1 MREDQ
6 PDSSRK
12 RTRNTH
18 QREAVLQAIDST
30 ETFKSAQDV
39 YANLRSAGIP
49 VGLTTVYRHLQI
61 LAKDGVLDAL
71 KSPSG
76 EVVYRHCK
84 SSEHH
89 HHIVCNRCGQSAEID
104 GPEVEKWVEQTSQV
118 LGYTDVSH
126 TIEIFGI
133 CARCSQA
140 GV

>member
-6 PDSSRK
+6 PDSSQK
-12 RTRNTH
+12 STRNTH

-30 ETFKSAQDV
+30 ETFRSAQDV

-71 KSPSG
+71 KSASG

-89 HHIVCNRCGQSAEID
+89 HHIVCNRCGLSAEID

-126 TIEIFGI
+126 TIEIFGL